1 MGSKKKVTVGYRYYL
16 ALHMGFCRGPVDEL
30 VQINVGGK
38 EAFGPKRPG
47 GTGHRKETVLDKIKG
62 RRRIKQDI
70 FSPITENLT
79 FLIDAENLFGGE
91 KREGGIEGIFH
102 FLNGEP
108 DQQAPAGLKSLLGG
122 LVPAFRGVCTAYY
135 DGLVTAMNPYPK
147 PWSVRLRRALKGW
160 DNADVWYP
168 AKAKIELENGAIK
181 AMNPAHILL
190 ECQTNRD
197 WGRGK
202 HRSLLDLNSYQQCA
216 DKLYQEGFGLCLK
229 WRRTDDISRF
239 EDLVLGHIGAVHY
252 LSRTTGL
259 WTLRLI
265 RDDYKQDELPLFEQ
279 GTGLLAI
286 DEQQISAADSAAN
299 QFIVK
304 WTDPR
309 DGNTRQ
315 SRAKNLGAIQ
325 QAGGVITTTSDYP
338 GLPTASLAARVAAR
352 DCFLSTSNL
361 QKLKIRLDRRGS
373 NLKPGSVFRLNA
385 PARGISDTVFRV
397 GQIDYGKL
405 TQSAIIL
412 HCVEDVFT
420 LPDEGV
426 SDTQA
431 PIAPPVS
438 VPEPITLRKL
448 IEPCWFN
455 LACELTAGDLAA
467 VTDEQAALSVLAAKP
482 SDTQRN
488 YTLLTRTGSA
498 PFEEAA
504 TGDFCPC
511 AQISQ
516 SIPLAAS
523 AVTVPLLNPQGWEDV
538 AIGSA
543 ALIDDEIM
551 QVSAADLTA
560 QTVTLKRGCADTL
573 PAAHESGTVLWFYQ
587 EAACHDDKAYLMNET
602 VQIKLL
608 TRTLDDTLPEN
619 LAPVDSLTLSA
630 RQHKP
635 YPPGSFKINNAAYP
649 QTITG
654 ALSLSWASRNRLLQ
668 ADQLHDTQ
676 VGNITTEENVT
687 YSLRIYGETGA
698 LRLSVDGLTGTTY
711 TWPIEAEK
719 TASNLKDS
727 NNQPRLNASL
737 RIELWSVRDGTASQ
751 QKHNHTVTRNLP

>member
-38 EAFGPKRPG
+38 EAFGPKQPG
-47 GTGHRKETVLDKIKG
+47 SSGYNRVRQGLRWVNKPKNDVL
-62 RRRIKQDI
+62 
-70 FSPITENLT
+70 SPITQSQV
-79 FLIDAENLFGGE
+79 FSIHAADLFGGE
-91 KREGGIEGIFH
+91 KREGGIEGGFH

-108 DQQAPAGLKSLLGG
+108 DQQAPSGLKSLLGG

-135 DGLVTAMNPYPK
+135 EGLVAAMNPYPK

-160 DNADVWYP
+160 DNNDTWHP

-202 HRSLLDLNSYQQCA
+202 HRSLLDLQSYQQCA

-252 LSRTTGL
+252 LSRTSGL

-265 RDDYKQDELPLFEQ
+265 RDDYKKEDLPLFEQ

-315 SRAKNLGAIQ
+315 ARAKNLGAIA

-338 GLPTASLAARVAAR
+338 GIPTASLAARVAAR
-352 DCFLSTSNL
+352 DCFLSTSSL

-373 NLKPGSVFRLNA
+373 GLEPGAVFRLNA
-385 PARGISDTVFRV
+385 PTRGIVDTAFRV
-397 GQIDYGKL
+397 GQIDYGQL
-405 TQSAIIL
+405 TQSEITL
-412 HCVEDVFT
+412 HCALDVFT
-420 LPDEGV
+420 LPDEGT
-426 SDTQA
+426 SDSQA

-438 VPEPITLRKL
+438 VPEPITLRRL
-448 IEPCWFN
+448 IEPCWFD
-455 LACELTAGDLAA
+455 LACELTAGDLSA
-467 VTDEQAALSVLAAKP
+467 VTEEQAALAVLAAKP
-482 SDTQRN
+482 SGNPRN

-498 PFEEAA
+498 PFSEAV
-504 TGDFCPC
+504 TGDFCPQ
-511 AQISQ
+511 AQISADIEL
-516 SIPLAAS
+516 SAAP
-523 AVTVPLLNPQGWEDV
+523 VTVSLINPQGWEDV

-551 QVSAADLTA
+551 QVSDADLTA

-573 PAAHESGTVLWFYQ
+573 PAAHASGAVLWFYQ
-587 EAACHDDKAYLMNET
+587 EHACHDDRAYLINET
-602 VQIKLL
+602 VQTKLL
-608 TRTLDDTLPEN
+608 TRTLNDTLDEN
-619 LAPVDSLTLSA
+619 LAPIDSLQLKA

-635 YPPGSFKINNAAYP
+635 YPPGNFKINGQAYP
-649 QTITG
+649 SSITG

-676 VGNITTEENVT
+676 TGSITSEENVT
-687 YSLRIYGETGA
+687 YSLRVYGETNA
-698 LRLSVDGLTGTTY
+698 LRLSVDGISSTSY
-711 TWPIEAEK
+711 HWPEADEK
-719 TASNLKDS
+719 TASNLKDA
-727 NNQPRLNASL
+727 NNNPRLNASL
-737 RIELWSVRDGTASQ
+737 RIELWSVRDGVASH
-751 QKHNHTVTRNLP
+751 QKHNFSVVRSLP